1 MKNLLLL
8 ASGCLAVTAIA
19 YWQSSSDAD
28 GPTPPAALQLKP
40 AVAPANRYDVAPVA
54 QPQREVAPAPAKN
67 TASAV
72 ARMAPARVE
81 RRDPPAVVTVER
93 RDNPVP
99 PSTPDVKAPPAPIV
113 TYEQRVSKAT
123 TGAAEDSARALLEL
137 QHVATAEPGR
147 PEAYEAMA
155 GISLRKRDYAQARDH
170 IGSAL
175 ARGGK
180 ATFMLVHD
188 HSRGNFDEG
197 DTKSTC
203 VGELR
208 ILADGVRFE
217 ATNDGDRFSANW
229 ADVKEAGS
237 NKFFGSGKGGFHVTT
252 IVGGKYKNFNLAP
265 ESKDKTEANLILE
278 LMNDYTRR
286 GDRTK

>member
-8 ASGCLAVTAIA
+8 ASGCLAVTGIA
-19 YWQSSSDAD
+19 YWQSSSDATSA
-28 GPTPPAALQLKP
+28 TPPAALQLKP
-40 AVAPANRYDVAPVA
+40 AVAPANRYDVAPLA
-54 QPQREVAPAPAKN
+54 SSEREVAPV
-67 TASAV
+67 AV
-72 ARMAPARVE
+72 KKSTPSVVIRKAPARVE
-81 RRDPPAVVTVER
+81 RRDPPAPIVVEHR
-93 RDNPVP
+93 PVAAP
-99 PSTPDVKAPPAPIV
+99 PSTPDVKAPARLT
-113 TYEQRVSKAT
+113 TYEQRVTNAVS
-123 TGAAEDSARALLEL
+123 AAGEDSDRALLEL
-137 QHVATAEPGR
+137 HHAATDEPGR

-180 ATFMLVHD
+180 ATFMIIHD
-188 HSRGNFDEG
+188 HSRGNFEAD
-197 DTKSTC
+197 DPKAIC
-203 VGELR
+203 IGELR

-237 NKFFGSGKGGFHVTT
+237 NRFFGSGKGGFHVATT
-252 IVGGKYKNFNLAP
+252 VGGKYKNFNLAP
-265 ESKDKTEANLILE
+265 ESKDRAEGKLILE

-286 GDRTK
+286 NDRTK